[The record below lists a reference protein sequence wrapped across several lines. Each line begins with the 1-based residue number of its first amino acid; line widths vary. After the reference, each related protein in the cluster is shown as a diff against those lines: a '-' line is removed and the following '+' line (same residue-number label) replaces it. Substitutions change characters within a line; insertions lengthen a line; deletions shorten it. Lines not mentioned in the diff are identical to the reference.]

1 MHQNKHR
8 ELGEKKRVDMFQSRE
23 EDKISEKEWNEME
36 ITNLPEKEFNQMI
49 IKILNLGGEGK
60 KTMTKSTNS

>member
-1 MHQNKHR
+1 
-8 ELGEKKRVDMFQSRE
+8 
-23 EDKISEKEWNEME
+23 ME